1 MICIRVRECNCL
13 LEYISKMNQ
22 LEEVTSSSG
31 NHRESRVSSRT
42 SSVLSTASESRKGS
56 IGSLINSIIT
66 TARRNSTDSTINTV
80 IVPQKSKKLPPSDS
94 ILKSS
99 RISQTFDDVHAGTAI
114 WVAFIVGLLFSILK
128 PILVILTLPATIL
141 TLGLFLFVI
150 NAAMILLANSWID
163 GFSVSGFWTALLF
176 SILLSFVESILH
188 KLIETDWYDSRS
200 SHWSQILT

>member
-1 MICIRVRECNCL
+1 MNYIFKVL
-13 LEYISKMNQ
+13 LTAVAVLLIAYF
-22 LEEVTSSSG
+22 LPGVEV
-31 NHRESRVSSRT
+31 
-42 SSVLSTASESRKGS
+42 
-56 IGSLINSIIT
+56 
-66 TARRNSTDSTINTV
+66 
-80 IVPQKSKKLPPSDS
+80 
-94 ILKSS
+94 
-99 RISQTFDDVHAGTAI
+99 DDYGTAI

-188 KLIETDWYDSRS
+188 KLIETD
-200 SHWSQILT
+200 